1 MDVGTDGAERHVEAL
16 GDLLVRQVLQEGEA
30 QHLVLGR
37 TQQGEGVMHDDG
49 GHHGADRQID
59 LDVQRNAAFE
69 RRGYRNITVSSSDA
83 RRGFTR
89 VIVEVRRH
97 LGDAGDLSRKE
108 SEWGVNGTSERPL
121 T

>member
-1 MDVGTDGAERHVEAL
+1 MAL
-16 GDLLVRQVLQEGEA
+16 
-30 QHLVLGR
+30 HY
-37 TQQGEGVMHDDG
+37 DG

-59 LDVQRNAAFE
+59 RDVQRNAAFE

-108 SEWGVNGTSERPL
+108 SEWGGDPASERHHA
-121 T
+121 